1 MNQPLL
7 IVVTGRPGS
16 GKTTLAHALVR
27 EIRCPC
33 LCRDEFKEGLVNTAG
48 SDHVALGKDANGEV
62 YETFFQ
68 AMELL
73 LHRGITLVAEAAFQH
88 KLWAPKLEPL
98 QTLCRLR
105 IVVCTVDPR
114 TARARF
120 IERGLADSHRERF
133 HGDRAVQAAR
143 EGVALPVGEYDPPRL
158 AVPTLAVDTTDGY
171 QPDLAGIVAFTR
183 QPGAPTR

>member
-16 GKTTLAHALVR
+16 GKTTLAHKLAQ

-48 SDHVALGKDANGEV
+48 SDHAALGKGANLEV

-68 AMELL
+68 AIELL
-73 LHRGITLVAEAAFQH
+73 LRRGITLVAEAAFQH

-98 QTLCRLR
+98 QVLCRLR
-105 IVVCTVDPR
+105 MVVCTLDPQMG
-114 TARARF
+114 RARF
-120 IERGLADSHRERF
+120 VERGLADPHRQRF

-143 EGVALPVGEYDPPRL
+143 EGVALPVGEYEPPHL
-158 AVPTLAVDTTDGY
+158 PAPTLTVDTTDGY
-171 QPDLAGIVAFTR
+171 RPDLAGIVAFVA
-183 QPGAPTR
+183 GDH